1 MVRDHIACL
10 FASVPVSDCGREI
23 VLPAPTLAASWPM
36 ALVFIPIIGLVGYA
50 YLRALYP
57 VDIDW
62 EPDADRPLETL
73 ETRARKFDGL

>member
-10 FASVPVSDCGREI
+10 FATAPVTECGREVI
-23 VLPAPTLAASWPM
+23 LPAQTLADSWPM
-36 ALVFIPIIGLVGYA
+36 ALVFIPIIGLAAYV
-50 YLRALYP
+50 YLRAIYP
-57 VDIDW
+57 HEIEY